1 MSLEAWTVADNS
13 EFFHL
18 LSLNSWKKFE
28 KQNFSHRKFE
38 NNYLYFSDLPPS
50 QGGKYTGFGNCANPP
65 PRSMSTNDFYDAS
78 VNGLTNVGLILGQ
91 NVISN
96 LKNISF
102 KKNPDLNFF
111 FW

>member
-1 MSLEAWTVADNS
+1 MLVKILKNKT
-13 EFFHL
+13 F
-18 LSLNSWKKFE
+18 K
-28 KQNFSHRKFE
+28 

-111 FW
+111 SDNYRVGLLFQLVLQN

>member
-28 KQNFSHRKFE
+28 KQNFSHTRKFE

-78 VNGLTNVGLILGQ
+78 VNGLTNVGLILG
-91 NVISN
+91 
-96 LKNISF
+96 
-102 KKNPDLNFF
+102 
-111 FW
+111 